1 VNASADL
8 PLSTAD
14 RELVANLP
22 LAERQRE
29 LVTAALQLLRAR
41 SAVGR
46 HEVAAALRTTSG
58 AVHRGLHVE
67 SSIGRA
73 SICAEGAAVAAAA
86 AAGDTEIETIVA
98 VLDTGGDWRVVT
110 PCGLCRELISDYAP
124 EATVIDY
131 DAARAEPVKA
141 VPVMELLPGKTTRR
155 WRGADS

>member
-1 VNASADL
+1 MTDAADL
-8 PLSTAD
+8 PLSSAD
-14 RELVANLP
+14 R
-22 LAERQRE
+22 
-29 LVTAALQLLRAR
+29 QLLEAAVELLRERA
-41 SAVGR
+41 AVGR
-46 HEVAAALRTTSG
+46 HEVAAALRTKSG

-73 SICAEGAAVAAAA
+73 SICAEGAAIAAAA

-98 VLDTGGDWRVVT
+98 VLDTGEDWRVVT

-131 DAARAEPVKA
+131 DASREEPVKP

-155 WRGADS
+155 WPK

>member
-1 VNASADL
+1 VSGAADPSRSA
-8 PLSTAD
+8 AD
-14 RELVANLP
+14 REAIAGLSLS
-22 LAERQRE
+22 EGQRE
-29 LVTAALQLLRAR
+29 LVGAALELLRERAV
-41 SAVGR
+41 VGR

-73 SICAEGAAVAAAA
+73 SICAEGAAIAAAA

-98 VLDTGGDWRVVT
+98 VLDTGDGWRVVT

-131 DAARAEPVKA
+131 DAGRTAPVKP
-141 VPVMELLPGKTTRR
+141 VPAMELLPGKTTRR
-155 WRGADS
+155 WRGVDS

>member
-1 VNASADL
+1 VTDATDL
-8 PLSTAD
+8 PLAIAD
-14 RELVANLP
+14 RELV
-22 LAERQRE
+22 E
-29 LVTAALQLLRAR
+29 AAVELLRERA
-41 SAVGR
+41 AVGR
-46 HEVAAALRTTSG
+46 HEVAAALRTKSG

-98 VLDTGGDWRVVT
+98 VLDTGDGWRVVT

-131 DAARAEPVKA
+131 DAAREESVRP

-155 WRGADS
+155 WPGR

>member
-1 VNASADL
+1 MSAPADL
-8 PLSTAD
+8 PLGAAD
-14 RELVANLP
+14 RELVA
-22 LAERQRE
+22 
-29 LVTAALQLLRAR
+29 AALELLRERAV
-41 SAVGR
+41 VGR
-46 HEVAAALRTTSG
+46 HEVAAALRTKAG

-73 SICAEGAAVAAAA
+73 SICAEGAAIAAAA

-98 VLDTGGDWRVVT
+98 VLDTGDGWRVVT

-124 EATVIDY
+124 AATVIDY

-155 WRGADS
+155 WAGAP

>member
-1 VNASADL
+1 MSEPADL
-8 PLSTAD
+8 PLGGAD
-14 RELVANLP
+14 RELVA
-22 LAERQRE
+22 
-29 LVTAALQLLRAR
+29 AALELLRERA
-41 SAVGR
+41 APGR
-46 HEVAAALRTTSG
+46 HEVAAALRTRSG

-73 SICAEGAAVAAAA
+73 SICAEGAAIATAA

-98 VLDTGGDWRVVT
+98 VLDTGDGWRVVT

-131 DAARAEPVKA
+131 DAARAEPVQS